1 MRPMVL
7 GRKKTPMIAPAPIR
21 TTQMTDA
28 RSTALRPNDKGN
40 RPAELTRTD
49 DQGMCRRVRLTARL
63 GPQIAAYGLRR

>member
-28 RSTALRPNDKGN
+28 RSTALRPNVQGN
-40 RPAELTRTD
+40 RRAAPALATERACT
-49 DQGMCRRVRLTARL
+49 GAS
-63 GPQIAAYGLRR
+63 G